1 MKNKIKENNWNKKEG
16 DVYVGGKW
24 TKSNSNKSK
33 QESNQIKVNME
44 DRLRWIEEQ

>member
-1 MKNKIKENNWNKKEG
+1 LDTETLPNTSLG

-33 QESNQIKVNME
+33 QESNQRKV
-44 DRLRWIEEQ
+44 